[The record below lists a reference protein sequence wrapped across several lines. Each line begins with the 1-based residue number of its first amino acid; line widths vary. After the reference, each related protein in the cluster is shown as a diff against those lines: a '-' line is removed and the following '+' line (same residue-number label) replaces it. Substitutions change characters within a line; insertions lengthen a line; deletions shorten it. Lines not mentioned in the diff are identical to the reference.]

1 MTRQLFICNLKILTR
16 DFNSLALE
24 RPTSVSPKKQIKL
37 HFIFVQCWV
46 CCNVVCYNGIR
57 MIHTQFVWSSGPMVH
72 PLDL

>member
-1 MTRQLFICNLKILTR
+1 MTHQLFICNLKILTR

-24 RPTSVSPKKQIKL
+24 RPTSVSPKNKL
-37 HFIFVQCWV
+37 NCILYLFSVGC
-46 CCNVVCYNGIR
+46 VVCYNGIR

>member
-37 HFIFVQCWV
+37 HFIFVQYWV
-46 CCNVVCYNGIR
+46 CC
-57 MIHTQFVWSSGPMVH
+57 M
-72 PLDL
+72 L